1 MSVHNIQKQRR
12 YIQKRQSATRQ
23 AQFYPS
29 TFKEERILLCFAV
42 REAGWGHAQE
52 DGYVFE
58 KKCYKLELRLYMA
71 GSMFAEM
78 KTVFLEA
85 NRNKK
90 AAKRTE

>member
-1 MSVHNIQKQRR
+1 M
-12 YIQKRQSATRQ
+12 
-23 AQFYPS
+23 
-29 TFKEERILLCFAV
+29 

-85 NRNKK
+85 NRNEKV
-90 AAKRTE
+90 AKRAE